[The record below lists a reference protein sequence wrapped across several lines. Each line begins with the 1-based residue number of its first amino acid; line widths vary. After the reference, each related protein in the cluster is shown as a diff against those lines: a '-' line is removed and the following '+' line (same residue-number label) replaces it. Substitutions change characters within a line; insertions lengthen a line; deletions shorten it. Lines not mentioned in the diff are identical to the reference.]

1 IMYCKPLQGEAK
13 LLYEMSQVDPK
24 PYDAAIEAIFA
35 KYMNRHQNMRSY
47 FSLDSIMLEVAQL
60 PLFVDAI
67 WNNCV
72 PQVAS
77 PDGVSDY
84 RLGVIF
90 KADTEAKTI
99 QRVYIVNNSLEK
111 GQVLVEKKYDTDFVS
126 RTRRQCEGHDE

>member
-1 IMYCKPLQGEAK
+1 MYCKPLQGEAK
-13 LLYEMSQVDPK
+13 LLYDMAQIDPK
-24 PYDAAIEAIFA
+24 PYDDAIETIFA

-47 FSLDSIMLEVAQL
+47 FSLDSITLEVAQL

-77 PDGVSDY
+77 PDGVSDH

-99 QRVYIVNNSLEK
+99 QRVYIINSSLEK
-111 GQVLVEKKYDTDFVS
+111 GQVLVEKKYDADFVS
-126 RTRRQCEGHDE
+126 RTRRQCEGHNE